1 MILVWRVEFDDRARR
16 QLDKLDEAQ
25 SRRILTFL
33 RTRVA
38 EADDPRRLGGALTG
52 SRYGELWRYRVGD
65 YRVVMRIEDDVLRVL
80 VVQVGHRREV
90 YR

>member
-16 QLDKLDEAQ
+16 QLDRLDETQ
-25 SRRILTFL
+25 SRRILAFL

-38 EADDPRRLGGALTG
+38 EADDPRRLGGALIG

-65 YRVVMRIEDDVLRVL
+65 YRVVVRIEDEVLRVL